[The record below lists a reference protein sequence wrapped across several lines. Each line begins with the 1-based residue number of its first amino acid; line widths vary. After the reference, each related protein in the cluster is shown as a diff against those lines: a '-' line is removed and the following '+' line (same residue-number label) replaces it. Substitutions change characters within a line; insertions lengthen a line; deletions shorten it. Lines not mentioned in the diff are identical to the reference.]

1 MNSLPSE
8 IKIII
13 VDYIFALKE
22 SYADHSPSEAARLA
36 NIDLLQLRTL
46 KCLCNNDSPF
56 LRGRFR
62 TTRPIDFDSIE
73 QARHNLFFS
82 ILNFKI
88 LQLRWFD
95 IPLQKQNKRNQVAFV
110 TKNVDQFSAAAFLQQ
125 SGVIDR
131 VQLRIHDLQTRQRK
145 LMKRSKT

>member
-22 SYADHSPSEAARLA
+22 SYADHSPMEAARLA
-36 NIDLLQLRTL
+36 HIDLFQLRTL
-46 KCLCNNDSPF
+46 KHFCNNESPF

-62 TTRPIDFDSIE
+62 TTRTKDFDSIE
-73 QARHNLFFS
+73 QARQNLFFS

-95 IPLQKQNKRNQVAFV
+95 IPTQKQIKRNQVAFG
-110 TKNVDQFSAAAFLQQ
+110 TRNVNQFTQEGFLQQ

-131 VQLRIHDLQTRQRK
+131 IQLRIHDLQTLQRK
-145 LMKRSKT
+145 LIKRCKT